1 MITFKQ
7 YLNEGFVDKA
17 LGVAIGVGATNDPK
31 GLNNNWLNNFTHHYN
46 QNMSFEHV
54 Q

>member
-17 LGVAIGVGATNDPK
+17 LGTAIGLGAIAPLQRK
-31 GLNNNWLNNFTHHYN
+31 YEF
-46 QNMSFEHV
+46 
-54 Q
+54 